1 MSVALTIIAVWVLG
15 VVLFQLTCF
24 SIALYEAVNLPETRH
39 TRLTG
44 TGLAQA
50 LVGFGVEIGGILLLL
65 LAWPLGLLPWSPP
78 RRSRPGDRPPLIFVP
93 GWWMNRACLY
103 VLRFRLRR
111 DGWERAVGFNYRTAY
126 GDIGQ
131 AADELH
137 DLIERTCQATGS
149 ARVVL
154 IGHSM
159 GGLVCRAYLK
169 RHAELHRVASVV
181 TLGTPHQ
188 GSKLCALSLD
198 PMAQDMRPE
207 SAFLEDLATD
217 DPIPGA
223 VDFTAIYSSF
233 DHLVVPAAH
242 AYYAGVGNIVVEGVG
257 HNGLLWSSRV
267 YELIRENLEYGST
280 AQAES
285 PPAAPPPLHSAGDG
299 H

>member
-1 MSVALTIIAVWVLG
+1 MSIVLSIVAVWVIG
-15 VVLFQLTCF
+15 VTVFQLTCF
-24 SIALYEAVNLPETRH
+24 SIALYEALNLPETRH

-44 TGLAQA
+44 TGLVQA
-50 LVGFGVEIGGILLLL
+50 LVGFAVEIGGVLVML
-65 LAWPLGLLPWSPP
+65 LAWPLGLLPWSAPG
-78 RRSRPGDRPPLIFVP
+78 RARPGDRPPVIFVP

-103 VLRFRLRR
+103 VLRSRLRR
-111 DGWERAVGFNYRTAY
+111 DGWRHTVGFNYRTAY
-126 GDIGQ
+126 GDIRV
-131 AADELH
+131 AAEELR
-137 DLIERTCQATGS
+137 DVIERTCQATGS
-149 ARVVL
+149 DRVVL

-169 RHAELHRVASVV
+169 HHEGLRRVASVV

-207 SAFLEDLATD
+207 SAFLEELATD

-223 VDFTAIYSSF
+223 ADFTAIYSSF

-242 AYYAGVGNIVVEGVG
+242 AYYAGVGNILVEGVG

-267 YELIRENLEYGST
+267 YELIRENLEYGSAT
-280 AQAES
+280 EAETP
-285 PPAAPPPLHSAGDG
+285 PPAPPSLHEAGEG

>member
-1 MSVALTIIAVWVLG
+1 MSVVLAIVAAWVIG
-15 VVLFQLTCF
+15 VVIFQLTCF
-24 SIALYEAVNLPETRH
+24 SIALYEAVNQPETRN

-50 LVGFGVEIGGILLLL
+50 LIGFSVEIGGVLLLL
-65 LAWPLGLLPWSPP
+65 LAWPLGFLPWTTP
-78 RRSRPGDRPPLIFVP
+78 RRSQPADRPPLIFVP

-103 VLRFRLRR
+103 ILRFRLRR
-111 DGWERAVGFNYRTAY
+111 DGWQDAVGFNYRTAY
-126 GDIGQ
+126 GDIGR
-131 AADELH
+131 AAEELK
-137 DLIERTCQATGS
+137 DVIERTCQTTG
-149 ARVVL
+149 AERVVL

-169 RHAELHRVASVV
+169 HHGGLQRVASVV

-223 VDFTAIYSSF
+223 ADFTAIYSSF
-233 DHLVVPAAH
+233 DHLVVPASY

-257 HNGLLWSSRV
+257 HNGLLWSARV
-267 YELIRENLEYGST
+267 YELIRENLEYGSAT
-280 AQAES
+280 PAEI
-285 PPAAPPPLHSAGDG
+285 PPAAAPPLHEADESS
-299 H
+299 